1 VNDDANDLPDVLELA
16 AMGKNGRER
25 GRDMS
30 CEEERQLQT
39 LFYTSKCLSA
49 YFPTAS
55 GGKFPAMSISS
66 YVATVNAR
74 SKTFRTCG
82 ASLKYFRD

>member
-1 VNDDANDLPDVLELA
+1 
-16 AMGKNGRER
+16 
-25 GRDMS
+25 MS

-39 LFYTSKCLSA
+39 LFYTSKSLSV

-55 GGKFPAMSISS
+55 GGKFPAMGISS

-74 SKTFRTCG
+74 SKTFRTCS
-82 ASLKYFRD
+82 ASLKNIRD